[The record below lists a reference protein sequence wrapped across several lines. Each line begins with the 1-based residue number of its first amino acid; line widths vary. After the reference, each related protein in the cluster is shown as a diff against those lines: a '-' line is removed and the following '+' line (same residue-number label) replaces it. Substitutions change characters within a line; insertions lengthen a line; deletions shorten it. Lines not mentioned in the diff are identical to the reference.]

1 MFDYEII
8 VVVNVWIMALIGVFG
23 LSFFFFLFLLD
34 LYVLGNLYVIF
45 ILF

>member
-23 LSFFFFLFLLD
+23 LSFFLLFLLD